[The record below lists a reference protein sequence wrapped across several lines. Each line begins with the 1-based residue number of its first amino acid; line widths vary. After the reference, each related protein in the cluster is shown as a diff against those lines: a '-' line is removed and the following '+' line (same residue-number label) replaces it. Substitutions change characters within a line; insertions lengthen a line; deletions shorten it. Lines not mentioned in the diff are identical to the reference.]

1 MGRYCIR
8 PLFREDIQISG
19 GKSPWRT
26 YVGWV
31 KPEGTGAVLDF
42 EIYGT
47 VGNLFNEG
55 RTGDRIYNDVGSS
68 AALLW
73 TDTPSAVHVYSGFND
88 VDPKNKGIRSSAA
101 IMFRGRTV
109 DWFEWD
115 AAGNVIGSKAFYIS
129 FSTKKL
135 KAEVL
140 QFNFEWSA
148 GTQDGNKCWYFP
160 LDWQVQCSNDGG
172 ATWTTLKENATGAS
186 SFELRSLPWE
196 DGKIADS
203 GHDFVKKPN
212 FDTGLGPQ
220 QRSFNLPSGMLGQK
234 EVLVR
239 LSPASDDI
247 SRIRVE
253 FHSPSRSGKVQKR
266 DVARETWIRFESIQ
280 VDYR

>member
-1 MGRYCIR
+1 M
-8 PLFREDIQISG
+8 
-19 GKSPWRT
+19 
-26 YVGWV
+26 

-266 DVARETWIRFESIQ
+266 DAA
-280 VDYR
+280 